1 MAKQNKINI
10 DTSNKICYYMR
21 ELSGRNLIQSSYI
34 KMNKI
39 ITTTKGENMELAK
52 NETNPTY
59 KGG

>member
-1 MAKQNKINI
+1 
-10 DTSNKICYYMR
+10 MR

-34 KMNKI
+34 KLNKI

-59 KGG
+59 KGGAN